1 MKWQTCFSSKCDSGY
16 DICMVKSAM
25 QKFLRRRMASQMKWC
40 VLEMYKFKS
49 AVENNL
55 FEEMFYWA
63 FELFINKNDNK
74 LERKVLKRSAPV
86 YLIWEYLLNSKK
98 VKDNINLRKSIRKL

>member
-1 MKWQTCFSSKCDSGY
+1 
-16 DICMVKSAM
+16 
-25 QKFLRRRMASQMKWC
+25 
-40 VLEMYKFKS
+40 
-49 AVENNL
+49 
-55 FEEMFYWA
+55 MFYWA

>member
-49 AVENNL
+49 AVKIICL
-55 FEEMFYWA
+55 KKC
-63 FELFINKNDNK
+63 FIGHLN
-74 LERKVLKRSAPV
+74 
-86 YLIWEYLLNSKK
+86 YLLIKMI
-98 VKDNINLRKSIRKL
+98 INWKEKF